1 MSTQWHPV
9 WRLATKTAE
18 PARITTLV
26 YNGRPDPFNGNAIA
40 NCEASGTTLPDG
52 SRLVLLCKRV
62 EQATTDAT
70 GEQGFNATL
79 QADVAART
87 WSWTYNPTGQVLT
100 EKGPLGTTTV
110 TNEYYATTTADY
122 TKNDLKSTTNA
133 AGHKTSF
140 LRYNA
145 YGQPLEIVDANA
157 ASTTYTYDARQR
169 VKTVT
174 TAGAT
179 TTFDYWPTG
188 ELKRTLQADGSA
200 VNYEYDDA
208 RRLTAVA
215 DWQGNR
221 VEYTLDAEGKR
232 TKEDAKDPQGTLKRT
247 MSRAFDALGRAQ
259 QTTGRE

>member
-1 MSTQWHPV
+1 
-9 WRLATKTAE
+9 
-18 PARITTLV
+18 
-26 YNGRPDPFNGNAIA
+26 
-40 NCEASGTTLPDG
+40 LPDG
-52 SRLVLLCKRV
+52 SVLVLLCKRV
-62 EQATTDAT
+62 EQATTDTT
-70 GEQGFNATL
+70 GELGFNATPL
-79 QADVAART
+79 AGVAARM
-87 WSWTYNPTGQVLT
+87 WSWTYTPTGQVLT
-100 EKGPLGTTTV
+100 EKDPRGTTTV

-145 YGQPLEIVDANA
+145 YGQPLEAIDANA
-157 ASTTYTYDARQR
+157 ASTTYTYDTRQR

-215 DWQGNR
+215 DSQGNR

-247 MSRAFDALGRAQ
+247 MSRAFDVLGRAQ